1 MKTEEQIKD
10 KIIATLYSAGCD
22 EAGAGP
28 LCGDL
33 VVAAV
38 ILDPENPISGLNDS
52 KKLSEKKRD
61 ALYPEIIAKALDYC
75 IVYITPEEIDT
86 MNIFQARME
95 GFRRAVA
102 GLKKVDYAIIDGNK
116 VPENM
121 IVESDFL
128 VKGDEKVAAISAA
141 SILAKV
147 SRDLQLVEQSELYPQ
162 YGLEKHKGYGT
173 KFHMEMLKEHG
184 PIDGFHRKT
193 YKGVKEH
200 YAQPETKLKM

>member
-1 MKTEEQIKD
+1 MRNEEEIKE
-10 KIIATLYSAGCD
+10 KISLTTYSAGVD

-38 ILDPENPISGLNDS
+38 ILDPKNPISGLNDS

-61 ALYPEIIAKALDYC
+61 ALYPEIIEKALDYC
-75 IVYITPEEIDT
+75 VVYITPKEIDE

-102 GLKKVDYAIIDGNK
+102 GLKRVDYAILDGDK
-116 VPENM
+116 VPSRM
-121 IVESDFL
+121 LVDTDCL
-128 VKGDEKVAAISAA
+128 VKGDAKIAAISAA

-147 SRDLQLVEQSELYPQ
+147 SRDKQLIEISTQYPE
-162 YGLEKHKGYGT
+162 YGFESHKGYGT
-173 KFHMEMLKEHG
+173 KTHLLALKEHG
-184 PIDGFHRKT
+184 YIDLFHRTSFSPVRNSNKR
-193 YKGVKEH
+193 V
-200 YAQPETKLKM
+200 

>member
-1 MKTEEQIKD
+1 MRNEEQIKE
-10 KIIATLYSAGCD
+10 KISLTVYSAGLD

-38 ILDPENPISGLNDS
+38 ILDPNKPIAGLNDS

-61 ALYPEIIAKALDYC
+61 ALYPEILEKALDYC
-75 IVYITPEEIDT
+75 IIYMTPKEIDE

-102 GLKKVDYAIIDGNK
+102 GLKRVDYAILDGDK
-116 VPENM
+116 VPPRM
-121 IVESDFL
+121 LVDTDCL
-128 VKGDEKVAAISAA
+128 VKGDAKIAAISAA

-147 SRDLQLVEQSELYPQ
+147 SRDKQLVEIATKYPE
-162 YGLEKHKGYGT
+162 YGFDSHKGYGT
-173 KFHMEMLKEHG
+173 KAHLLALKEHG
-184 PIDGFHRKT
+184 YIDFFHRTSFSPVRNSSKR
-193 YKGVKEH
+193 V
-200 YAQPETKLKM
+200 

>member
-1 MKTEEQIKD
+1 MRNEEQIKE
-10 KIIATLYSAGCD
+10 KISLTVYSAGVD

-38 ILDPENPISGLNDS
+38 ILDPNNPITGLNDS

-61 ALYPEIIAKALDYC
+61 ALYPEIIEKALDYC
-75 IVYITPEEIDT
+75 IVYITPQEIDQ

-102 GLKKVDYAIIDGNK
+102 GLKRVDYAILDGDK
-116 VPENM
+116 VPPRM
-121 IVESDFL
+121 LVETDCL
-128 VKGDEKVAAISAA
+128 VKGDAKVAAISAA

-147 SRDLQLVEQSELYPQ
+147 SRDKQLVEIGQSYPHFKF
-162 YGLEKHKGYGT
+162 ENHKGYGT
-173 KFHMEMLKEHG
+173 KVHLEMIKEHG
-184 PIDGFHRKT
+184 PIIGFHRTT
-193 YKGVKEH
+193 YKGVKE
-200 YAQPETKLKM
+200 YLK

>member
-1 MKTEEQIKD
+1 MTKIVKTEEEIKD
-10 KIIATLYSAGCD
+10 KISITLYSAGVD

-38 ILDPENPISGLNDS
+38 ILDPNNPIIGLNDS

-61 ALYPEIIAKALDYC
+61 ALYPEIIEKALDYC
-75 IVYITPEEIDT
+75 IVYITPKEIDE

-102 GLKKVDYAIIDGNK
+102 GLKRVDYAILDGDK
-116 VPENM
+116 VPANM
-121 IVESDFL
+121 SVETDCL
-128 VKGDEKVAAISAA
+128 VKGDAKVAAISAA

-147 SRDLQLVEQSELYPQ
+147 SRDKQLVEIAKIYPHFKF
-162 YGLEKHKGYGT
+162 ENHKGYGT
-173 KFHMEMLKEHG
+173 KVHLEMLKEYG
-184 PIDGFHRKT
+184 PIDSFHRKSFAPCRNSI
-193 YKGVKEH
+193 KI
-200 YAQPETKLKM
+200 

>member
-1 MKTEEQIKD
+1 MRNEEQIKE
-10 KIIATLYSAGCD
+10 KISLTVYSAGVD

-38 ILDPENPISGLNDS
+38 ILDPNNPISGLNDS

-61 ALYPEIIAKALDYC
+61 ALYPEIIEKALDYC
-75 IVYITPEEIDT
+75 IVYITPQEIDQ

-102 GLKKVDYAIIDGNK
+102 GLKRVDYAVLDGDK
-116 VPENM
+116 VPPRM
-121 IVESDFL
+121 LVETDCL
-128 VKGDEKVAAISAA
+128 VKGDAKVAAISAA

-147 SRDLQLVEQSELYPQ
+147 SRDKQLIEIAKIYPHF
-162 YGLEKHKGYGT
+162 GFERHKGYCT
-173 KFHMEMLKEHG
+173 SYHLEMLKEHG
-184 PIDGFHRKT
+184 SIPGLHRFSYRPVIENMK
-193 YKGVKEH
+193 VK
-200 YAQPETKLKM
+200 

>member
-1 MKTEEQIKD
+1 MRNEEEIKD
-10 KIIATLYSAGCD
+10 KISLTTYSAGVD

-38 ILDPENPISGLNDS
+38 ILDPNNPIEGLNDS

-61 ALYPEIIAKALDYC
+61 ALYPQIIEKALDYC
-75 IVYITPEEIDT
+75 IVFITPQEIDE

-102 GLKKVDYAIIDGNK
+102 GLKRVDYAVLDGDK
-116 VPENM
+116 VPPRM
-121 IVESDFL
+121 LVDTDCL
-128 VKGDEKVAAISAA
+128 VKGDAKVAAISAA

-147 SRDLQLVEQSELYPQ
+147 SRDKQMKEQAILYPE
-162 YGLEKHKGYGT
+162 YGFERHMGYGT
-173 KFHMEMLKEHG
+173 KLHFLALKEHG
-184 PIDGFHRKT
+184 PCPIHRHSFAPVRNS
-193 YKGVKEH
+193 VKV
-200 YAQPETKLKM
+200 